1 MSGTYRPV
9 LGTVLTVEA
18 NGMVANFANTRKG
31 KGCITRIQFA
41 VRGATFPGR
50 VKNLQTSM
58 APTEANLTSR
68 PHPSPNLSLPVAR
81 HLQKEYRLDQGSP
94 HAKEKAYCAGS
105 RLSIIV
111 VQCCM
116 MSNHTILLWWLH
128 DLEIPRRSLVWAKST
143 VSERMR
149 VFAYSSGASAWNIPS
164 KRS

>member
-1 MSGTYRPV
+1 MVHIDPI

-81 HLQKEYRLDQGSP
+81 HLQNEYRLDQGSP
-94 HAKEKAYCAGS
+94 HAKEKGYCAGS

-116 MSNHTILLWWLH
+116 MSNHTMFQMFFFDDCMILRFQDVVWC
-128 DLEIPRRSLVWAKST
+128 EQSQRS
-143 VSERMR
+143 
-149 VFAYSSGASAWNIPS
+149 ASA
-164 KRS
+164 